1 MVCSCLG
8 SVGDSGKI
16 QCSPELSTSRT
27 IWHFGREIGH
37 KKKRV
42 LFTFGLCMGW
52 VSGGGEQVKST
63 RGRRCHPPLLGW
75 EAGLMQ
81 CGDVPVLGHVE
92 ELVFL
97 IWGQFGK

>member
-52 VSGGGEQVKST
+52 VSGGGEQESNL
-63 RGRRCHPPLLGW
+63 P
-75 EAGLMQ
+75 
-81 CGDVPVLGHVE
+81 E
-92 ELVFL
+92 EGGAILPCW
-97 IWGQFGK
+97 IGKQV